1 MNLKETLWELQD
13 NTYQAFQKRI
23 IKNDDTI
30 IGVRTPILRK
40 LAKQLLKEHGIMA
53 YTLVD
58 GDCYEERLLQGM
70 IVANAKMSF
79 SERVPYIKQHV
90 ETMNNWAL
98 CDLFCSDLKQV
109 KQHQQEMLE
118 IIKIYFNSEKEYA
131 IRFGVVMLL
140 MYYKEDKYCAF
151 AFAAFD
157 QIKTDKYY
165 VQMAIA
171 WALSIYYITCKQ
183 QTLLYLENNQL
194 DDFTY
199 QKALQKIIESKQ
211 VSEKEKQMFRKI
223 KKENRA

>member
-40 LAKQLLKEHGIMA
+40 LAKQLLKEHGIKA

-58 GDCYEERLLQGM
+58 GDCYEERLLRGM
-70 IVANAKMSF
+70 IVANAKMPF
-79 SERVPYIKQHV
+79 SERVPYIKQQV
-90 ETMNNWAL
+90 EIINNWAL

-109 KQHQQEMLE
+109 KQHKQEMLE
-118 IIKIYFNSEKEYA
+118 SIKIYLNSEKEYA

-140 MYYKEDKYCAF
+140 MYYIEDKYCAF

-157 QIKTDKYY
+157 RIKTDKYY

-171 WALSIYYITCKQ
+171 WAISIYYITCKQ
-183 QTLLYLENNQL
+183 QTLAYLEKHQL

-211 VSEKEKQMFRKI
+211 VSEKEKEMFRKI